1 MKRYWKRILLR
12 FDRSFSTNKMLKP
25 ILWVVG
31 FCVLWTLAFWLIG
44 LVWGATAADEGTSAV
59 ASERMDEVLHLMLG
73 QSNYPIESGMPHWYQ
88 LVIAFVGTMFF
99 TAFLI
104 SAFSNLLSNRA
115 ASHRKGFLHY
125 YFSDHILVM
134 GGSKIVVGILK
145 SIAADASLKKKDVV
159 IVTNQDAEELW
170 VQIVPLLTDEERMVS
185 LTIYHGERNMEKS
198 LRFSQA
204 EKASLI
210 YITGEDDEKEHDS
223 INVDCW
229 KLLKDLRSREATSRA
244 QCYLTFER
252 NASTYLF
259 HALPEE
265 QDTSKMETTIVN
277 RLESIAQQILIGDDK
292 RWKDFTLDRGA
303 ITMES
308 EKYVH
313 LVVAGMTQMGYAMA
327 STAAHLCHY
336 PNFEEGSAHPIRTK
350 ITFIDKNAER
360 EMKFFRGRYPGLFK
374 VSHWCLWKNGEL
386 TDKEG
391 NMKEYGDFMD
401 VEWEFMEG
409 ELVDDWIRERLEK
422 WRKDEA
428 QILTLALCDDEPEK
442 NIANALYLPEGFY
455 RPVASRGELE
465 VNDPLIWVYQPVSNA
480 LIEAAED
487 VRRYANILSFGTMFD
502 SYDMR
507 LEGRIT
513 SAKRINYLYCKTN
526 NYVMMPAENDEL
538 DELWRKLSFA
548 NKMSNLYAAN
558 SIYTKFRSMGVST
571 DGKKKI
577 TFDVDSLERLAKMEH
592 ARWNIEKLLVGFRP
606 LPQEERAR
614 IKQGLEKGDETVKK
628 RVNDLKKNHF
638 EHKDIAPYGELL
650 KSSQEYD
657 KVIVR
662 NLSDVISN

>member
-1 MKRYWKRILLR
+1 MLR

-31 FCVLWTLAFWLIG
+31 FCVSWTLVFWLIG
-44 LVWGATAADEGTSAV
+44 LAWGGTTAAEETGAV
-59 ASERMDEVLHLMLG
+59 ASERMDEVLNLMLG
-73 QSNYPIESGMPHWYQ
+73 QSNYPITSSMPHWYQ
-88 LVIAFVGTMFF
+88 LLIAFVGTMFF

-145 SIAADASLKKKDVV
+145 SIAADAALRRKDVV

-170 VQIVPLLTDEERMVS
+170 VQIVPLLTDEERKVS
-185 LTIYHGERNMEKS
+185 LTIYHGERNMEKT

-204 EKASLI
+204 EKAALI
-210 YITGEDDEKEHDS
+210 YITGEDNEEEHDS
-223 INVDCW
+223 INVECW
-229 KLLKDLRSREATSRA
+229 KLLKALRSREATGRA

-259 HALPEE
+259 HSLPEE

-277 RLESIAQQILIGDDK
+277 RLESIAQQILIGDDD
-292 RWKDFTLDRGA
+292 RWKDFTLDRGT
-303 ITMES
+303 ITRES

-336 PNFEEGSAHPIRTK
+336 PNFEEKAAHPIRTK

-360 EMKFFRGRYPGLFK
+360 EMKYFRGRYPGLFK
-374 VSHWCLWKNGEL
+374 VSHWRFWKDGKQV
-386 TDKEG
+386 DREG
-391 NMKEYGDFMD
+391 SMDEYGDFLD

-409 ELVDDWIRERLEK
+409 ELVDDWVRERLEE
-422 WRKDEA
+422 WRKDDA
-428 QILTLALCDDEPEK
+428 QILTLALCDDEPER

-455 RPVASRGELE
+455 RPVAAREELT
-465 VNDPLIWVYQPVSNA
+465 VKDPLIWVYQPVSNA
-480 LIEAAED
+480 LVEASKD
-487 VRRYANILSFGTMFD
+487 VRRYANILSFGTMSD

-507 LEGRIT
+507 LEGRIAE
-513 SAKRINYLYCKTN
+513 AKRINYLYCNTN
-526 NYVMMPAENDEL
+526 NYVMMPSVNDEL

-571 DGKKKI
+571 DGKRRI
-577 TFDVDSLERLAKMEH
+577 TFDVDALERLAKMEH

-606 LPQEERAR
+606 LPAAERAE
-614 IKQGLEKGDETVKK
+614 IKKGLDNGDEAVKK
-628 RVNDLKKNHF
+628 RVDDLKKNHF
-638 EHKDIAPYGELL
+638 EHKDIAPYGELRN
-650 KSSQEYD
+650 SSQDYD
-657 KVIVR
+657 RNIVR